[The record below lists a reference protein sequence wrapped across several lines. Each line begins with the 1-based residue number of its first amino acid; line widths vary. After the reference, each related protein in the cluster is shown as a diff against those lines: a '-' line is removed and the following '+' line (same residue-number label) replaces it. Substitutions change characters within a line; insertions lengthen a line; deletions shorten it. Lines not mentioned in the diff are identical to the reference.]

1 MMKRGSNGAPLIVH
15 KQKTI
20 DSPLGQ
26 GGKIMK
32 VKFDNLTF
40 KMSEGV
46 TGTIDN
52 MTLDGEVDE
61 LVKFI
66 DLLLEAEV
74 LNPELE
80 YDREIEPAAYD
91 ISEDF
96 EIGEPKSSPEKPES
110 SHEDI
115 WQSILKLMPE
125 GYFAETGFRIYK
137 WNNEN
142 ARSEIKDDGKRI
154 SVSVYTDESHLTM
167 YIRPSGINMYG
178 VSDET
183 FWSFMDY
190 VKEYIPN
197 EINYFIRDVYRI
209 YSK

>member
-1 MMKRGSNGAPLIVH
+1 MTN
-15 KQKTI
+15 
-20 DSPLGQ
+20 
-26 GGKIMK
+26 
-32 VKFDNLTF
+32 
-40 KMSEGV
+40 GV

-52 MTLDGEVDE
+52 MTLDGDVDE

-115 WQSILKLMPE
+115 WESILKLMPE
-125 GYFAETGFRIYK
+125 EYFEKTGFRVYR
-137 WNNEN
+137 WNNEY
-142 ARSEIKDDGKRI
+142 ARSVIEDNGKRI
-154 SVSVYTDESHLTM
+154 GVSVYTDSSHVTM

-183 FWSFMDY
+183 FCDFMDY
-190 VKEYIPN
+190 IKDYIPK
-197 EINYFIRDVYRI
+197 EVGDFIRDVYRI

>member
-1 MMKRGSNGAPLIVH
+1 
-15 KQKTI
+15 
-20 DSPLGQ
+20 
-26 GGKIMK
+26 MK

-40 KMSEGV
+40 KMTNGV

-52 MTLDGEVDE
+52 MSLDGEVDE

-74 LNPELE
+74 LSPELN

-91 ISEDF
+91 ISKDF
-96 EIGEPKSSPEKPES
+96 EIYKTKEEEPES
-110 SHEDI
+110 SLEDI
-115 WQSILKLMPE
+115 WKSIMKLMPE
-125 GYFAETGFRIYK
+125 GYFEETGFHVYR

-142 ARSEIKDDGKRI
+142 VRSVVNDDGKRI
-154 SVSVYTDESHLTM
+154 SVSVYTDSSHLTM

-183 FWSFMDY
+183 FCDFMDY
-190 VKEYIPN
+190 IKDYIPK
-197 EINYFIRDVYRI
+197 EIDFFIRNVYHI
-209 YSK
+209 FSK

>member
-1 MMKRGSNGAPLIVH
+1 
-15 KQKTI
+15 
-20 DSPLGQ
+20 
-26 GGKIMK
+26 MK

-80 YDREIEPAAYD
+80 YDRDIKPVND

-96 EIGEPKSSPEKPES
+96 EIEEPKSSPEETES

-115 WQSILKLMPE
+115 WTGIIRLMPE
-125 GYFAETGFRIYK
+125 EYFEKTGFRVYR
-137 WNNEN
+137 WNNEY
-142 ARSEIKDDGKRI
+142 ARSVIEDNGKRI
-154 SVSVYTDESHLTM
+154 GVSVYTDSSHLAM

-183 FWSFMDY
+183 FWDFMDY
-190 VKEYIPN
+190 IKEYIPE
-197 EINYFIRDVYRI
+197 EIDFFIKDVNHI
-209 YSK
+209 FSK

>member
-1 MMKRGSNGAPLIVH
+1 
-15 KQKTI
+15 
-20 DSPLGQ
+20 
-26 GGKIMK
+26 MK

-40 KMSEGV
+40 KMTNGV

-80 YDREIEPAAYD
+80 YDRDIKPVND

-96 EIGEPKSSPEKPES
+96 EIGEPKSSPEETKS

-115 WQSILKLMPE
+115 WSSILKLMPE
-125 GYFAETGFRIYK
+125 GYFEQYGFRVYR

-142 ARSEIKDDGKRI
+142 VRSVVEDNGKRI
-154 SVSVYTDESHLTM
+154 GVSVYTDESHLTM

-178 VSDET
+178 ISDET
-183 FWSFMDY
+183 FCDFMDY
-190 VKEYIPN
+190 IKEYIPK
-197 EINYFIRDVYRI
+197 EIDFFIRNVYHI
-209 YSK
+209 FSK